1 MDSVRYIGLDVHR
14 DTISAA
20 VLDSEGKLLM
30 QSVLAT
36 RAAALLDFLHGIKGT
51 LHVTFEE
58 GTHSAWLYDL
68 LVRRVAKLVVCN
80 PRKNALLKSGN
91 KGDAIDARKLAELL
105 RAGLLS
111 PVYHGGQSGLEV
123 QHLARSYTM
132 LTEDTTRVMAR
143 LKAVLR
149 GQAIACTGKKLYGQ
163 RHREEYLGQLGA
175 GSLRRRAEC
184 LYQELDALQ
193 PLRRQAKRELIA
205 ECHKHAAARWLQS
218 VPFLGPIRAAL
229 LIGRVQTPHRFRSK
243 RQFWA
248 YCGLALQTRDS
259 AEYRVVQGQVE
270 RKRKPALVRGL
281 NWNHNHELKNLFKGA
296 ATTASACHGV
306 FHEFYL
312 GLLAKGMRPEMA
324 RLTLARKIA
333 AITLKIWK
341 KGELFNAEH
350 LKLQAA

>member
-1 MDSVRYIGLDVHR
+1 MNSVRYIGLDVHR

-20 VLDSEGKLLM
+20 VLDGEGKLLM
-30 QSVLAT
+30 QAVLAT
-36 RAAALLDFLHGIKGT
+36 RAAAILDFLHGIKGT
-51 LHVTFEE
+51 LYVTFEE

-105 RAGLLS
+105 RNHSLS
-111 PVYHGGQSGLEV
+111 PVYHGESSALEV

-132 LTEDTTRVMAR
+132 LTEDTTRVMGR
-143 LKAVLR
+143 LKAVFR
-149 GQAIACTGKKLYGQ
+149 SQAVSSAGKKLYGK
-163 RHREEYLGQLGA
+163 RHRDHYLAQLGT
-175 GSLRRRAEC
+175 GGVRRRAEC

-193 PLRRQAKRELIA
+193 PLRRQTQRELIA
-205 ECHKHAAARWLQS
+205 ECRQHAAAKWLQS
-218 VPFLGPIRAAL
+218 VPFVGPIRAAL
-229 LIGRVQTPHRFRSK
+229 LIGRVQTPHRFRTK

-248 YCGLALQTRDS
+248 YCGLALETRDS
-259 AEYRVVQGQVE
+259 AEYRVVKGQVE
-270 RKRKPALVRGL
+270 RKRKPALIRGL
-281 NWNHNHELKNLFKGA
+281 NWNHNHELKNLFKAA
-296 ATTASACHGV
+296 ATTASVCHGV
-306 FHEFYL
+306 FREFYL

-341 KGELFNAEH
+341 KGETFNAEH
-350 LKLQAA
+350 LKPQAA